1 MRDVRLLVV
10 CVALTSC
17 SGEDVSDSMKQ
28 PALQGSGMDVAGTD
42 TTQWPLLRDARI
54 YFGHQSVGGNIV
66 EGLRETGIAGES
78 GPLTVVRSRERGAG
92 PALQEFQIGENGRP
106 ESKIA
111 DFAAVLQQVADP
123 DGGVAVFKYCYLDI
137 GADTDVDRLFAR
149 HRDAVRE
156 MRSGNPKLTFVHVT
170 APLTT
175 LESGPRYL
183 VKRVLGKPTTR
194 DANARRSA
202 FNEMIRK
209 EYAGEPIFDLA
220 RVESTRPDGS
230 RSFFTTGGD
239 TVYTLSPELTDDG
252 GHLNAAGRRAAALE
266 FASVLARARQRSAPV
281 AAR

>member
-1 MRDVRLLVV
+1 
-10 CVALTSC
+10 
-17 SGEDVSDSMKQ
+17 VSDSSN
-28 PALQGSGMDVAGTD
+28 GERRAGASTA
-42 TTQWPLLRDARI
+42 TTRGVDSSEWTLLRDARI

-78 GPLTVVRSRERGAG
+78 GPLTIVRSRERGAG

-156 MRSGNPKLTFVHVT
+156 MRSRNPMLTFVHVT

-175 LESGPRYL
+175 LEAGPRYL

-194 DANARRSA
+194 DANTKRNA
-202 FNEMIRK
+202 FNEMLRK

-220 RVESTRPDGS
+220 RVESTRPDGT
-230 RSFFTTGGD
+230 RSFFTANGD
-239 TVYTLSPELTDDG
+239 TVYTLSPEFTEDG

-266 FASVLARARQRSAPV
+266 FAAVLASARRRATPA